1 MKGIRR
7 MLEVYEKLEALEQE
21 IMGAG
26 LTCEEAK
33 CWVAHMKNEDGT
45 EGAHWTMVQ
54 TTDVA
59 ERVDVVFEHIRDY
72 EWWAAMNMVY
82 SDYSGVANKYGVST
96 GEFYADLAKAFL
108 FDKDGGKPEHKLAA
122 YYHGIAAG

>member
-7 MLEVYEKLEALEQE
+7 MLEAYEKLEALEQE

-59 ERVDVVFEHIRDY
+59 ERVGVVFEHIRDY

-82 SDYSGVANKYGVST
+82 SDYYTAARNHGVDTA
-96 GEFYADLAKAFL
+96 EFYADLAKGFL
-108 FDKDGGKPEHKLAA
+108 FDEDAPAPRTKLAT
-122 YYHGIAAG
+122 YYREIAER